1 MQLLLQVWRGR
12 NPTLEVTRWV
22 DLDLDLDLD
31 LESGSSTLIIYQK
44 ASRQILSKSCCI
56 ALASFKFRQKFSLC
70 IVLQCVSDI
79 KNIMVIHGQCLDSHM
94 ISRPLGEDFEYDD

>member
-22 DLDLDLDLD
+22 DLDLDLDL
-31 LESGSSTLIIYQK
+31 ESESSTLIIYQK